1 MKNKSGNLIHISS
14 IQGVSTPKFEHYDGT
29 NMVSPIE
36 YSAIKSGIISVTRY
50 LAKYCKGNGIRV
62 NCISLGGILD
72 RQPQSFLNKY
82 RESCNEK
89 GMLDAE
95 DIVGT
100 VLFLLNDHSKYVTG
114 QNIIVDDGWTL

>member
-1 MKNKSGNLIHISS
+1 M
-14 IQGVSTPKFEHYDGT
+14 
-29 NMVSPIE
+29 
-36 YSAIKSGIISVTRY
+36 
-50 LAKYCKGNGIRV
+50 
-62 NCISLGGILD
+62 GGILD